1 MPGSERRPL
10 LAPEAVSHHP
20 EPPISASTNL
30 LAWPKAQKWRIMTL
44 LAFMSFNVTFVCI
57 SVVPVASRIVHDIG
71 SGSHARSTS
80 VLLVT
85 GWELGEAIGPF
96 FIGPLSETWGR
107 RPVIH
112 AMNTIFVL
120 TIVLSALSQTT
131 TLLIAARIAAG
142 MVVSTN
148 VLSPAIAGDIML
160 PGERG
165 SALALTATANLAGGA
180 IGSAVGGLVAE
191 GLGWRSVLWL
201 GTALASLSTLLLII
215 YFPETYRP
223 SLTRGNQDEH
233 FKQDGSGTVVGSIAR
248 PAHMLWSSSILVVI
262 SLFHGLGFSIYYI
275 MSVTMPD
282 IVENIFNG
290 SPATTG
296 LYLISFS
303 VGSAISMLLCHFF
316 LDNIYLRLSKRTP
329 HQAKPEY
336 WLPLAIIGSLMM
348 PASTL
353 LYGWTAQAHLPKPLL
368 LCALSFI
375 GTSLLLSM
383 LPVFA
388 YVVDAF
394 GKYSASAMA
403 AVMMTRCLMVS

>member
-1 MPGSERRPL
+1 
-10 LAPEAVSHHP
+10 
-20 EPPISASTNL
+20 
-30 LAWPKAQKWRIMTL
+30 MTL

-57 SVVPVASRIVHDIG
+57 SVVPVAARIVHDIG
-71 SGSHARSTS
+71 PGSHPRSTS

-112 AMNTIFVL
+112 AVNTIFVL
-120 TIVLSALSQTT
+120 TIVLSALSRTT

-142 MVVSTN
+142 MTVTAN
-148 VLSPAIAGDIML
+148 VLNPAIAGDIML

-165 SALALTATANLAGGA
+165 SALAMTATANLAGGA

-201 GTALASLSTLLLII
+201 GTALATLSTLLLIF

-223 SLTRGNQDEH
+223 ALTRGNQDEH
-233 FKQDGSGTVVGSIAR
+233 AKQDGRGIGSVVR
-248 PAHMLWSSSILVVI
+248 PAHMLWCSSILAVI
-262 SLFHGLGFSIYYI
+262 SLFHGLGFSVYYI
-275 MSVTMPD
+275 MSVTLPD
-282 IVENIFNG
+282 IVENIYNG

-316 LDNIYLRLSKRTP
+316 LDNIYLRLSNRTP
-329 HQAKPEY
+329 NHAKPEY
-336 WLPLAIIGSLMM
+336 WLPLAIIGSIMM

-353 LYGWTAQAHLPKPLL
+353 LYGWTAQARLPEPLL
-368 LCALSFI
+368 LCVLSFI

-388 YVVDAF
+388 YIVDAF
-394 GKYSASAMA
+394 GTYSASAMA